1 MPTTKRHS
9 KNPTPEE
16 ISANAANVLRVLM
29 WRDQLDQ
36 VELARRSGYGQ
47 STISRSLDG
56 SRKWRPE
63 KMVRLADVFGE
74 DYRIF
79 QADPDELLELV
90 RDDAVRRFRETL
102 KFARELDA
110 PGQRG
115 YAQRPLAA

>member
-1 MPTTKRHS
+1 MPAAKKHS

-16 ISANAANVLRVLM
+16 ITANAANVLRVLM

-56 SRKWRPE
+56 SRQWRHD

-79 QADPDELLELV
+79 YVDADTLLEQV
-90 RDDAVRRFRETL
+90 QHDAVLRFRETL
-102 KFARELDA
+102 KFARELVT
-110 PGQRG
+110 P
-115 YAQRPLAA
+115 AQMGCAA